1 MATSEMSAETWT
13 DFAAT
18 AATAQHVD
26 PGNQRQD
33 HPLPRDRQ
41 SYAFAVDS
49 DLTKL
54 VTLSPFAG
62 RLAVRVRYATDV
74 VLEDNQY
81 ALPVPADARISI
93 DDLGVVVSWR
103 QRLIPGLNWPSIRRA
118 RRF

>member
-1 MATSEMSAETWT
+1 VATSDMSTQTWT

-18 AATAQHVD
+18 AATAQHMD
-26 PGNQRQD
+26 QGNPPQD
-33 HPLPRDRQ
+33 QPLPRDRQ

-62 RLAVRVRYATDV
+62 RLAIRVRYATDV
-74 VLEDNQY
+74 VLEDNQH
-81 ALPVPADARISI
+81 ALAVPADARISI
-93 DDLGVVVSWR
+93 DDLGVVMSWR